1 MFLAVK
7 DLKYNKTRYSLII
20 AMLILLTFMVLF
32 LSGLANGLSLATS
45 ATIKN
50 AQADYYVLS
59 DDVDSILTRSK
70 VTEEQ
75 LKEVTNETSSEITPI
90 NLMRMNIEKK
100 DNDKKIDITYMAV
113 DKSNFMMPKVLDGD
127 NVLDYKNTILLN
139 NSFLDEGIS
148 IGDTIVDSTSG
159 IEMKVVG
166 FVKDEMFAHSAVGV
180 ISGETFES
188 IRTEIDK
195 NYKTSYNAIAIKGDD
210 ISNIN
215 VEGLEVISKGDIIKN
230 IPGYSQEQMSINMIL
245 WVLLIVSAF
254 ILGVFF
260 YIITIQKLM
269 EFGVM
274 KALGME
280 MRDLASMVISQV
292 LILSGGSM
300 IIGNIL
306 AFGISK
312 LLPNSMPFSLQGNS
326 ALIISITFIVI
337 SILVSLVSLIKI
349 AKVDPLMTI
358 GGRE

>member
-1 MFLAVK
+1 MFLAIK

-20 AMLILLTFMVLF
+20 SMLILLIFMVLF
-32 LSGLANGLSLATS
+32 LSGLANGLSLATTS
-45 ATIKN
+45 TIKN

-59 DDVDSILTRSK
+59 NDVDSVITRSK

-75 LKEVTNETSSEITPI
+75 LKEVENKTSSEVEPI
-90 NLMRMNIEKK
+90 NLMRMSIQKK
-100 DNDKKIDITYMAV
+100 DNYNKIDIMYMAI
-113 DKSNFMMPKVLDGD
+113 DKSSFMMPEVLEGD
-127 NVLDYKNTILLN
+127 NILDDENTILLN

-148 IGDTIVDSTSG
+148 IGDTVVDSTSG

-166 FVKDEMFAHSAVGV
+166 FVKDEMLAHSSIGV
-180 ISGETFES
+180 ISTKTFET

-195 NYKTSYNAIAIKGDD
+195 NYKISYNAIAIKGED
-210 ISNIN
+210 IDNIKI
-215 VEGLEVISKGDIIKN
+215 EGLEVIDKDNIIKN

-245 WVLLIVSAF
+245 WVLLVISAF
-254 ILGVFF
+254 ILGIFF

-280 MRDLASMVISQV
+280 MKDLALMVISQV

-300 IIGNIL
+300 IIGNCL
-306 AFGISK
+306 AFTISK
-312 LLPNSMPFSLQGNS
+312 LLPNSMPFSLQVNS
-326 ALIISITFIVI
+326 ALIISITFILI